1 MLFTVRNAEERD
13 GSMSEL
19 LANDLRTQYD
29 RAFRTIREIVAT
41 FPEDRW
47 LEPHGDI
54 YYIPCRIAYHLAVV
68 VDSYVN
74 GGFKDKDFASK
85 LPFGNWMEATAE
97 SLPDKN
103 GYLAYL
109 DSVLGRAEKSLAALD
124 DDVLISPI
132 DPERSR
138 LGATKMGLHLFLMR
152 ELSAHTGELN
162 KMLIEN
168 GKEDIW
174 VFR

>member
-1 MLFTVRNAEERD
+1 
-13 GSMSEL
+13 MSQILADEL
-19 LANDLRTQYD
+19 RAQYD
-29 RAFRTIREIVAT
+29 KAFRTIREIAAG

-47 LEPHGDI
+47 RVPHGDV

-103 GYLAYL
+103 AYLAYL
-109 DSVLGRAEKSLAALD
+109 NSVLARADKSLAALD
-124 DDVLISPI
+124 EEVLLSPI

-138 LGATKMGLHLFLMR
+138 LGATKMGMHLFLMR
-152 ELSAHTGELN
+152 ELSDHTGEMN
-162 KMLIEN
+162 KMLIED
-168 GKEDIW
+168 GKEDI
-174 VFR
+174 FIFK